1 MSQFDSLRSTFSGTL
16 LESGDASYDD
26 VRKVH
31 NGLIDKRPALIAQCR
46 SAADVAAAIKIA
58 RTSGLPVSVR
68 GGGHNV
74 AGRAVVDEGLMID
87 LSPMRNVKVDP
98 EARVAVVE
106 GGATWAEVNRAT
118 QEHGLATTG
127 GVISSTGVAGL
138 TLGGGLGW
146 FMALHGMAVD
156 NLIAA
161 ELVTADG
168 RVLNVSDEEHP
179 DLFWAI
185 RGGGGNFGVATK
197 LSFRLHPVGE
207 IVGGLAAH
215 PLDSAPEMLRF
226 YRTATQ
232 TAPDELTVFAG
243 LVHAPDGSGAKLGAM
258 VVFYPDVEGGA
269 HAVAPIK
276 AFGPPVMD
284 AVGPMSYEQIN
295 TILDAGFPKGAL
307 NYWKSSFLSELSDAA
322 IETMVRQFQECPAP
336 MGAIL
341 LEHFHGA
348 VTRVNVSDTA
358 FPHRQKGYNLV
369 IIAEWVDSAQ
379 TDECIAWARRTYD
392 AMRPFMAEGRYMNY
406 IGDDETSDASSA
418 AYGPNYARLREIK
431 AKYDPTNVFQ
441 LNQNIKPAQPVSA
454 ASSFGDASAARVETP
469 PLPA

>member
-1 MSQFDSLRSTFSGTL
+1 MSQFDSLRSIFSGTL
-16 LESGDASYDD
+16 LESGDASYDE

-74 AGRAVVDEGLMID
+74 AGRAVVDDGVMID
-87 LSPMRNVKVDP
+87 LSQMRDVKVDAT
-98 EARVAVVE
+98 ARVAVVE

-146 FMALHGMAVD
+146 FMGLHGMAVD

-197 LSFRLHPVGE
+197 LTFRLHPVGQV
-207 IVGGLAAH
+207 VGGLAAH
-215 PLDSAPEMLRF
+215 PLSTAAEMLRF
-226 YRTATQ
+226 YRSTTQ
-232 TAPDELTVFAG
+232 SASDELSVFAG

-258 VVFYPDVEGGA
+258 VVFHPDVENGMN
-269 HAVAPIK
+269 AVAPIK

-284 AVGPMSYEQIN
+284 AVGPMSYEQAN
-295 TILDAGFPKGAL
+295 TILDGGFPKGAL

-322 IETMVRQFQECPAP
+322 IETMVRQFEECPAP

-369 IIAEWVDSAQ
+369 IIAEWLESAQ

-406 IGDDETSDASSA
+406 IGDDETSEANGA

-431 AKYDPTNVFQ
+431 TKYDPTNVFQ
-441 LNQNIKPAQPVSA
+441 LNQNIKPASAVGALGGVSP
-454 ASSFGDASAARVETP
+454 ARQETP

>member
-1 MSQFDSLRSTFSGTL
+1 MSQFDSLRSSFRGTL
-16 LESGDASYDD
+16 LETGDASYDD
-26 VRKVH
+26 ARRVH

-58 RTSGLPVSVR
+58 RTTGLPVSIR

-74 AGRAVVDEGLMID
+74 AGRAVVDDGVMID
-87 LSPMRNVKVDP
+87 LSQMRDVKVDP
-98 EARVAVVE
+98 KARVAIVE

-146 FMALHGMAVD
+146 LMGLHGMAVD

-168 RVLNVSDEEHP
+168 RVLNVNEQEYP

-197 LSFRLHPVGE
+197 LTFRLHLVGQ

-215 PLDSAPEMLRF
+215 PLDPAGEMLRF
-226 YRTATQ
+226 YRATTQ
-232 TAPDELTVFAG
+232 TAPDELTVFGG

-258 VVFYPDVEGGA
+258 VVFHPDVESGMRD
-269 HAVAPIK
+269 VAPIK

-295 TILDAGFPKGAL
+295 TMLDAGFPKGAL

-322 IETMVRQFQECPAP
+322 IETLVRQFRECPAP

-358 FPHRQKGYNLV
+358 FPHRHKGYNLV
-369 IIAEWVDSAQ
+369 IIAQWLDSAQ
-379 TDECIAWARRTYD
+379 TDECIAWARGTYE

-406 IGDDETSDASSA
+406 IADDETSDVGNA
-418 AYGPNYARLREIK
+418 AYGANYARLREIK
-431 AKYDPTNVFQ
+431 AKYDPTNLFQ
-441 LNQNIKPAQPVSA
+441 LNQNIKPSTPAVRSVGGVSA
-454 ASSFGDASAARVETP
+454 TQLETP